1 MTEPSNAAKRKACEL
16 ELKQHGVGQIV
27 VDPLTAEYI
36 KGLRRAFAL
45 YIDEVDRTAREVE
58 EWLDSV
64 KCQSGHKTAR
74 EVLSSLMLPDGPDPL
89 REAWMALWP
98 SSEHNLPLLRAELDK
113 RGLTIAPKE
122 QGRLT
127 DGIL

>member
-16 ELKQHGVGQIV
+16 ELKQNGVGQIV

-45 YIDEVDRTAREVE
+45 YIDEVDRVARE
-58 EWLDSV
+58 LARGFGNGSV
-64 KCQSGHKTAR
+64 TYEKLA
-74 EVLSSLMLPDGPDPL
+74 SLMLPDPPDPDEELAREVAKECFPSAEFEQERFGAEAGAEKMIKRL
-89 REAWMALWP
+89 R
-98 SSEHNLPLLRAELDK
+98 
-113 RGLTIAPKE
+113 E

-127 DGIL
+127 DAK

>member
-1 MTEPSNAAKRKACEL
+1 MTEPSDAAKRKACEL
-16 ELKQHGVGQIV
+16 ELKQNGVGQIV

-45 YIDEVDRTAREVE
+45 YIDEVDRVARLA
-58 EWLDSV
+58 LDR
-64 KCQSGHKTAR
+64 KTPTDVIIENLR
-74 EVLSSLMLPDGPDPL
+74 SLMLPDPVDPL
-89 REAWMALWP
+89 EEVCEALGLGLSKTAAD
-98 SSEHNLPLLRAELDK
+98 ELRAELDK
-113 RGLTIAPKE
+113 RGFTIAPKE